1 MNSKDKIIIDLD
13 NTITLES
20 KKSYEDKDPNL
31 EVIKAIQ
38 KSKKTNDIL
47 VFSSR
52 NMRTFEGNL
61 SKINSITKP
70 IALNWLDENNVDYTD
85 LLLGKPWAGINGW
98 YVDDRN
104 LSIEEFIFKF
114 SGPFSNC
121 SFDLIVPFF
130 NEEKNVELAFKNFL
144 KLERLINIDS
154 FILVNNGSLDGTN
167 KKLSEIK
174 ALNEKVKIIDLEKN
188 FGYGYGLKAG
198 LSKASSDYVLINHAD
213 NQFDAYNFIYSNMA
227 QIKKMDAIM
236 PIRLNRP
243 LIDRLISFL
252 LRFLL
257 SIISLKKIKDFN
269 GQPKILKL
277 SKIKNIS
284 SLPNDYCIDF
294 NLYRIFEKNSK
305 YLPVMQLDRRHGSSS
320 WKGDIFKSI
329 LILLNYISNAFSYK
343 K

>member
-13 NTITLES
+13 NTITIEN
-20 KKSYEDKDPNL
+20 KKNYEDKDPNL
-31 EVIKAIQ
+31 DVIKAINS
-38 KSKKTNDIL
+38 SKETNDIL

-52 NMRTFEGNL
+52 NMRTFKGNL
-61 SKINSITKP
+61 NKINSITKP
-70 IALNWLDENNVDYTD
+70 IALKWLNQNNVNYSD
-85 LLLGKPWAGINGW
+85 LLLGKPWAGKNGW

-114 SGPFSNC
+114 SGPFSDY

-130 NEEKNVELAFKNFL
+130 NEQENVKQSFENLL
-144 KLERLINIDS
+144 KLERLINVNS
-154 FILVNNGSLDGTN
+154 FILINNGSLDSTK
-167 KKLSEIK
+167 KKLLEIK
-174 ALNEKVKIIDLEKN
+174 ELNEKVKIIDLDKN
-188 FGYGYGLKAG
+188 FGYGHGLKAG
-198 LSKASSDYVLINHAD
+198 LAEASSDYVLINHAD
-213 NQFDAYNFIYSNMA
+213 NQFDPYNFIYSNMA